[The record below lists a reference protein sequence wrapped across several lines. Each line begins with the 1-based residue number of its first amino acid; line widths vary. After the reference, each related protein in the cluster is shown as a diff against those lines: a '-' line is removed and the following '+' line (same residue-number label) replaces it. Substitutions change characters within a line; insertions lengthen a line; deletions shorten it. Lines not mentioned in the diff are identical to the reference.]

1 MQTSTSCSPAV
12 SQLCSKLQ
20 AAFAAER
27 RRGEAINYTEQS
39 PESFARLDAGVR
51 AAIREFEAAKPE
63 GVLAALAPFLHFNP
77 SHYTRN
83 SIVENDDF
91 ELL

>member
-1 MQTSTSCSPAV
+1 MQTSSSPAV

-27 RRGEAINYTEQS
+27 RRGEAINYRDQS
-39 PESFARLDAGVR
+39 PESFARLDASVR
-51 AAIREFEAAKPE
+51 AAIREFEAAEPE
-63 GVLAALAPFLHFNP
+63 GVLASLSPFLHFNP
-77 SHYTRN
+77 EHYTRN
-83 SIVENDDF
+83 AIVEGEDF